1 MKVGDLVRGNFTLGI
16 GIIVKDYGDGW
27 FKVVFPNG
35 HAALYY
41 KTALT
46 KINKKLDK

>member
-16 GIIVKDYGDGW
+16 GIITKDYGDGW
-27 FKVVFPNG
+27 FKVTFPNG
-35 HAALYY
+35 HNALYY